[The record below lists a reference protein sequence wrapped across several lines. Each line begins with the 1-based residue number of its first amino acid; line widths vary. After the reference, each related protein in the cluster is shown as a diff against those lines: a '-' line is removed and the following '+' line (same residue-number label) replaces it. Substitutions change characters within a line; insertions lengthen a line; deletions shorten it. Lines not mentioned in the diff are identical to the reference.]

1 MCVCLFMCVC
11 VQVERQLLHVTD
23 SATLQ
28 LDHDDMTT
36 AMNEDP
42 GPDLVWTGDYSPAF
56 TSVTVVDQTHPQ

>member
-1 MCVCLFMCVC
+1 MCVC

-42 GPDLVWTGDYSPAF
+42 GPDLV
-56 TSVTVVDQTHPQ
+56 